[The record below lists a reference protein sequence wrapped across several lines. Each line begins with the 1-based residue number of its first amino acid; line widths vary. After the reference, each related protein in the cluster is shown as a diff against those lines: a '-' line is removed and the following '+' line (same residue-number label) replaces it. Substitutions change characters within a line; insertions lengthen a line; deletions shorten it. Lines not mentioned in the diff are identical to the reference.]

1 MKEPGKNRA
10 QRAADTTIVAQ
21 PAAAYPLNRIVPEGR
36 VFLLNKYLELCYD
49 LRDKVGAAA
58 FSRTIRTPETKPDD
72 PVVTD
77 PGDYAATALFDAW
90 GEANNLLH
98 HLEEEVKPEHFDERP
113 DELGEWLERII
124 HCKYELENA
133 LIWHESDLEDALRS
147 KRGAA

>member
-1 MKEPGKNRA
+1 MKRSPRRA
-10 QRAADTTIVAQ
+10 TNAGSVEAIITQ
-21 PAAAYPLNRIVPEGR
+21 PRTAYPLNRIVPEGR
-36 VFLLNKYLELCYD
+36 LSLLNKYLELCYD

-72 PVVTD
+72 PVITD
-77 PGDYAATALFDAW
+77 PGDYAASALFDAW

-133 LIWHESDLEDALRS
+133 FIWHESDLEDTLRS

>member
-1 MKEPGKNRA
+1 VPPQGTA
-10 QRAADTTIVAQ
+10 TQRAAADASIAQ

-36 VFLLNKYLELCYD
+36 VSLLNNYLELCYD

-72 PVVTD
+72 PIQVD
-77 PGDYAATALFDAW
+77 PADYAASALFDAW

-133 LIWHESDLEDALRS
+133 FIWHESDLEDALRS
-147 KRGAA
+147 KRAAA